1 MKGINIIMEE
11 SEKIVLKIIQVF
23 YPEWVRDQKEKYK
36 EQEGYEFYKQ
46 MLLDAFGFDLDRVAM
61 EQDRALDLSGMER
74 KLEITKLKMEL
85 KKEDKKKKGKSK

>member
-23 YPEWVRDQKEKYK
+23 YPEWVRYQKEKYK

-74 KLEITKLKMEL
+74 KLEITKLKREL

>member
-1 MKGINIIMEE
+1 
-11 SEKIVLKIIQVF
+11 
-23 YPEWVRDQKEKYK
+23 
-36 EQEGYEFYKQ
+36 

-74 KLEITKLKMEL
+74 KLEITKLKREL